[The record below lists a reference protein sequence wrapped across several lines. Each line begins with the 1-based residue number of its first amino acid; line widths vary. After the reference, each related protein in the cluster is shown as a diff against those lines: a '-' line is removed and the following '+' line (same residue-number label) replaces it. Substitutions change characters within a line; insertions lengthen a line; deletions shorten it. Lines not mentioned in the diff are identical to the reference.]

1 MKALSAHRRQRQ
13 HQNHVVYST
22 LWVSA
27 TSKKLANMIAAL
39 LTQKAIEN
47 ALAIGLAG
55 GIIIVAAGFV
65 VKSAVFFLNI
75 IRIALIKLRIAW
87 LTRRIRK
94 LRQRK

>member
-1 MKALSAHRRQRQ
+1 
-13 HQNHVVYST
+13 
-22 LWVSA
+22 
-27 TSKKLANMIAAL
+27 MIAAL

-65 VKSAVFFLNI
+65 VKSAVFLLNL
-75 IRIALIKLRIAW
+75 IRIVVIKLRIAW
-87 LTRRIRK
+87 LHRCIRK